1 DWLELAREKRQII
14 LDAFTLNQG
23 TKLLPKDT
31 SIVIYSTN
39 DPLYI
44 MMQQNN
50 NFDQTAA
57 TTFRSGMNP
66 GNGLEFT
73 TLYSPNGE
81 IRMRHTYSAYWG
93 TSTVYML
100 EEMYQQYTNTNDPY
114 TGGGIKSWVLNFQ
127 TGVLNELGLHM
138 LRMAYIANL
147 GTTFR

>member
-1 DWLELAREKRQII
+1 
-14 LDAFTLNQG
+14 
-23 TKLLPKDT
+23 
-31 SIVIYSTN
+31 
-39 DPLYI
+39 
-44 MMQQNN
+44 
-50 NFDQTAA
+50 
-57 TTFRSGMNP
+57 MNP